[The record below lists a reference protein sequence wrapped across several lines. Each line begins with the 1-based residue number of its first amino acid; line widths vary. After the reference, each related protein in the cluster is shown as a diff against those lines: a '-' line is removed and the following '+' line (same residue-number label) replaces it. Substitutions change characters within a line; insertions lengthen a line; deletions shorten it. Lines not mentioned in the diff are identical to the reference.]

1 MMLMLVHH
9 DATLLGMRTTVT
21 LERDVAAAVDQL
33 RRREGIGVSEALNRL
48 VRAALV
54 EPSKREPFRQRTVSA
69 GRFLVDVSNVHDA
82 IEAVEGPDYK

>member
-1 MMLMLVHH
+1 
-9 DATLLGMRTTVT
+9 MRTTVT

-33 RRREGIGVSEALNRL
+33 RRREGIGLSEALNRL